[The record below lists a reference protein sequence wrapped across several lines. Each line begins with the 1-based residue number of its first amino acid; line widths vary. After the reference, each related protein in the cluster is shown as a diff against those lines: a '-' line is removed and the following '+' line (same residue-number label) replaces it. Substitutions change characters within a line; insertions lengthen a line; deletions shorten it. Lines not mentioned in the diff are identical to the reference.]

1 MGQEKQE
8 ESPLKGK
15 PVVVHGLGTSSRSQ
29 PIHTLTKASFEL
41 YTICG
46 RGPKQI
52 SNAETITRDGAFR
65 WDKCLQNG
73 TEESGDSLFLATSA

>member
-52 SNAETITRDGAFR
+52 SNAETITRDGH
-65 WDKCLQNG
+65 LGG
-73 TEESGDSLFLATSA
+73 TNASKMALRNPETVYF